1 MSRKR
6 GIELMTVIS
15 LLCIVALYAFSVFRA
30 ALNEKEWDAQMGV
43 YENLPEDISTGE
55 PLEHI
60 GEDFIV
66 DEEFHSNLPIV
77 ILSFEGDMTQ
87 YKMFKNSQEVVF
99 EDVEPYVDGT
109 IRVLDNDDPEKENY
123 VTDEPV
129 YTSIMKAKKRGHTSF
144 SYDKPQYLMKM
155 YQEDG
160 LENKTEILGMGEG
173 DSWILN

>member
-43 YENLPEDISTGE
+43 YETLPEDISTGE

-129 YTSIMKAKKRGHTSF
+129 YTSIMKAKK
-144 SYDKPQYLMKM
+144 
-155 YQEDG
+155 ED
-160 LENKTEILGMGEG
+160 ILLFPMTNR
-173 DSWILN
+173 SI